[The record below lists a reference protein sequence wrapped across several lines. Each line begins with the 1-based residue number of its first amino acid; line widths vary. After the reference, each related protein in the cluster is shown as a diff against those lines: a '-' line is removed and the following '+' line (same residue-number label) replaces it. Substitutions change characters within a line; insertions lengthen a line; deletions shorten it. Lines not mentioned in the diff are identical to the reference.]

1 MEETATGIMDI
12 LLALGQHD
20 VMRNKSGL
28 PLTAIATLALGIG
41 ASVAV
46 ITVAETLLLRPLPV
60 ANEERLALLWGET
73 PDGKFSN
80 VPLTLSELESFQRQ
94 ARTLEEVAY
103 HTFRGA
109 SPVAFRVADQ
119 SLQLDLALVS
129 GNYFDVLGARP
140 VLGLTLGAADD
151 VKGVPPIL
159 VLSHHAWQQ
168 RFDGD
173 SAVIGRTLT
182 LATTGRAYQVIGVM
196 PPGLDYPRGTDVWT
210 PLTAYSTAEGF
221 YELATGELDIVARLA
236 DRVTLAQARAELTN
250 FFGSLPAG
258 GFRLETR
265 GVAHSFRD
273 VVLGDARPAMRVVLL
288 ASIMLLVV
296 ACINVAN
303 LQLVRALGR
312 ARELVVRAALG
323 ASRAQLVRHQLKE
336 AVVLSIAGGL
346 TGAAFASILV
356 TLFLMFAPS
365 GLPRVDEVS
374 LNATMLLV
382 ALGVSAFTVM
392 ATGLAPALFALRVDA
407 GDALRSGE
415 RHSDGPRLRLAGE
428 LLVGTQVA
436 LAVVALSSAAL
447 VGRSLANLYRV
458 DMAFD
463 ASRLTVAELVLRQDR
478 IGDLDQQAALIRR
491 IVSHIEAV
499 PGVAGVTPVLNVPF
513 IAGAGGIDG
522 RLSIPGQSAE
532 ERARNPVVNMEVV
545 SPSYFTVLGVPVL
558 RGRPFTDDDR
568 AGSTP
573 VAVVSLSTARSLWP
587 GRDAVGQRLGTEGE
601 FTVVGVIPDLRYRE
615 LEEARPSVYFP
626 LAQPRFPMT
635 PTTLVMRGENLT
647 LNAAQIRAAVAE
659 VDAGVTVASVATME
673 TLLESP
679 RAQPRLNA
687 MVLGLFAAGALTLA
701 AIGMFSVMATMV
713 RRRTRELGIRMA
725 LGASRANVGGMVL
738 RRGLA
743 IAAVGT
749 IAGLLGAR
757 TVGTLLSGLLFEVT
771 PTDSMTF
778 LGVAVA
784 VIAVAALA
792 SFFPARA
799 GASVDPVKSLRAD

>member
-1 MEETATGIMDI
+1 MDI
-12 LLALGQHD
+12 LLAVGQHD
-20 VMRNKSGL
+20 VMRNKRAL

-46 ITVAETLLLRPLPV
+46 ITVAEAVLLRPLPV
-60 ANEERLALLWGET
+60 ANEEGLALLWGET

-94 ARTLEEVAY
+94 ARTLERVAY

-109 SPVAFRVADQ
+109 SPVAFRAGDHAFQFDV
-119 SLQLDLALVS
+119 SLVS

-140 VLGLTLGAADD
+140 VLGRTLGAADD
-151 VKGVPPIL
+151 VKGVLPVL
-159 VLSHHAWQQ
+159 VLSHQAWRQ
-168 RFDGD
+168 RFGGD
-173 SAVIGRTLT
+173 SAVIGRTLM
-182 LATTGRAYQVIGVM
+182 LATTGRAYQVVGVM

-221 YELATGELDIVARLA
+221 YEIATGELDIVARLA
-236 DRVTLAQARAELTN
+236 GGATLTQAGSELTN
-250 FFGSLPAG
+250 FFASLPAG
-258 GFRLETR
+258 GFRSETR
-265 GVAHSFRD
+265 GVAHGFRD
-273 VVLGDARPAMRVVLL
+273 MILGDTQPAMRMVLL
-288 ASIMLLVV
+288 AAIMLLVV

-323 ASRAQLVRHQLKE
+323 ASRAQLVRHQLK
-336 AVVLSIAGGL
+336 AAIFLSIIGGL
-346 TGAAFASILV
+346 AGAAFAWILV
-356 TLFLMFAPS
+356 TLFLMLAPS

-374 LNATMLLV
+374 LDATMLLA
-382 ALGVSAFTVM
+382 ALGVSGLTAV
-392 ATGLAPALFALRVDA
+392 ATGLAPALFASRVDA
-407 GDALRSGE
+407 GDTLRSGV
-415 RHSDGPRLRLAGE
+415 RHSDGPRLRLVGE

-436 LAVVALSSAAL
+436 LAVVALSSAGL

-463 ASRLTVAELVLRQDR
+463 PARLTIAELVLWRDVAGNR
-478 IGDLDQQAALIRR
+478 DQQATLISR
-491 IVSHIEAV
+491 IVSRIEEV
-499 PGVAGVTPVLNVPF
+499 PGIAGVTPVLNVPF

-522 RLSIPGQSAE
+522 SLSVPGQSVE
-532 ERARNPVVNMEVV
+532 ERAKNPVVNMEVV
-545 SPSYFTVLGVPVL
+545 SPSYFAVLRVPVL
-558 RGRPFTDDDR
+558 QGRPFTDDDR

-573 VAVVSLSTARSLWP
+573 VAVVSVSMAQALWP
-587 GRDAVGQRLGTEGE
+587 GRDAVGQQLGSKGE

-615 LEEARPSVYFP
+615 LEDARPSVYFP

-635 PTTLVMRGENLT
+635 PTTLVIRGD
-647 LNAAQIRAAVAE
+647 NAALGAAQLRAAVAE

-673 TLLESP
+673 NLLEGP

-687 MVLGLFAAGALTLA
+687 MVLGLFAAGAVLLA

-725 LGASRANVGGMVL
+725 LGATRANVGGMVL
-738 RRGLA
+738 RRGLV
-743 IAAVGT
+743 IAAFGT

-771 PTDSMTF
+771 PTDSVTF
-778 LGVAVA
+778 LGVTVA
-784 VIAVAALA
+784 VISVAALA
-792 SFFPARA
+792 SYFPARA